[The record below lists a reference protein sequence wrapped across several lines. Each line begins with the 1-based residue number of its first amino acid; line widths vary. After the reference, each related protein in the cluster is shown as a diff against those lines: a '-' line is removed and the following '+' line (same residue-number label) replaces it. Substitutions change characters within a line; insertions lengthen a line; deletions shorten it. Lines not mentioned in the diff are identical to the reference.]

1 MSPTRKDTKQG
12 TRRTE
17 KISVDEKQ
25 QGGEGKEKE
34 TSRQGQ
40 RSMKKTLHAAES
52 CEGCSDIP
60 GMHIST
66 DRRPLALKKLLVN
79 SFKLHLNA

>member
-17 KISVDEKQ
+17 KISVDKKQ

-34 TSRQGQ
+34 TFRQGQ
-40 RSMKKTLHAAES
+40 RSMKEILHAAES
-52 CEGCSDIP
+52 CEGCSNIP
-60 GMHIST
+60 DMHIST
-66 DRRPLALKKLLVN
+66 DRDR
-79 SFKLHLNA
+79 